1 MIEFTTLPLAALQPN
16 KGQIEGLP
24 ANPRQWTK
32 EDIDKIAKS
41 LRETPELF
49 EARPIIVVKHGEKY
63 VILGGNLRYEGSC
76 RNLDPLDKVPV
87 AILPTDTSIDKMKE
101 IIVKDNVAI
110 GAWDYDALANLWDDL
125 PLLEWGVPVW
135 DTDAGEET
143 NPDQFGEDF
152 SLPDGD
158 GPVKNQITFYFAPE
172 QKEFIED
179 ALSRVTEVLETF
191 GNENATGNKLYTIVA
206 QWDAQRK

>member
-1 MIEFTTLPLAALQPN
+1 MIEFTTLPLAALEPN

-49 EARPIIVVKHGEKY
+49 EARPIIVIPHGEKY

-101 IIVKDNVAI
+101 IIVKDN
-110 GAWDYDALANLWDDL
+110 GSFGSWDYDALANLWDDL

-135 DTDAGEET
+135 DTEDPDDNGDEPEGKGERDLWIKLSFDDAREIQAFLDNE
-143 NPDQFGEDF
+143 
-152 SLPDGD
+152 LPRLEAGYALT
-158 GPVKNQITFYFAPE
+158 IT
-172 QKEFIED
+172 KG
-179 ALSRVTEVLETF
+179 L
-191 GNENATGNKLYTIVA
+191 
-206 QWDAQRK
+206 